1 MNLLLDFGNTRI
13 KAAVFNGNQL
23 LAKHAFIKEND
34 LYEWL
39 KKYHGIN
46 NCLIGSVTKGHET
59 VFTKLSQQFPTKIFQ
74 SNTPIPLTNL
84 YKSALSLGSDR
95 IAAAMGSFTVCPNK
109 PVLTIDAGTC
119 IKYNFVNQKNEYLGG
134 AIAPG
139 IQMRLKAMHHFTAA
153 LPLVEMDRTYQKL
166 IGSSTT
172 ESILSGAM
180 LAAAIEID
188 GFIQH
193 YEKNFPDLVVF
204 VTGGDADYL
213 SKLLKS
219 CFFANPDL
227 IMIGLNSI
235 LNFNDKE

>member
-13 KAAVFNGNQL
+13 KAAVFNGKQL
-23 LAKHAFIKEND
+23 MAKNAFQSSLELNS
-34 LYEWL
+34 WL
-39 KKYHGIN
+39 KKYHGIQ
-46 NCLIGSVTKGHET
+46 NCLITSVTTQHES
-59 VFTKLSQQFPTKIFQ
+59 VFEELNSQFPTHMFKA
-74 SNTPIPLTNL
+74 NTPTPLTNK
-84 YKSALSLGSDR
+84 YTTSNTLGSDR
-95 IAAAMGSFTVCPNK
+95 LAASVGAFELCPDK
-109 PVLTIDAGTC
+109 SVLTIDAGTC

-139 IQMRLKAMHHFTAA
+139 IQMRLKAMHHFTNA
-153 LPLVEMDRTYQKL
+153 LPLVEMDKTYQKL
-166 IGSSTT
+166 IGDSTT

-180 LAAAIEID
+180 LAAAFEID

-193 YEKNFPDLVVF
+193 YQQNYPDLVVF

-213 SKLLKS
+213 CKLLKS
-219 CFFANPDL
+219 RFFANPDL